1 MALPLLG
8 LGAAALARL
17 APKAYSAYKK
27 ARTLAKANATRANK
41 KKLAE
46 ATAKLERK
54 VKTSKAKADIK
65 GFGQKAKLDAEKLKQ
80 ARLKTKQMKKGFGS
94 TTNKGN
100 LAKDAV
106 QGTGNLLGQT
116 GSAARTIGSRVT
128 GFGGRKGDP
137 RRLVR
142 KGLTIGYGIS
152 DSSDPLVRG
161 VLGDKTGDKVISAK
175 KKFLG
180 MRGGG
185 KIQYKIDNQ
194 GQDLVKKMYG
204 GKVKK

>member
-27 ARTLAKANATRANK
+27 ARAAARANATRANK

-54 VKTSKAKADIK
+54 VKASKAKADIK

-80 ARLKTKQMKKGFGS
+80 ARLKTKQMKKGYGS

-106 QGTGNLLGQT
+106 KGTGNLIGKA
-116 GSAARTIGSRVT
+116 GSAAITIGSRVT
-128 GFGGRKGDP
+128 GFGGRQGDP

-161 VLGDKTGDKVISAK
+161 VLGDKTGDKVIKTK
-175 KKFLG
+175 KKILG

-194 GQDLVKKMYG
+194 GQDLVQKMYG

>member
-65 GFGQKAKLDAEKLKQ
+65 GFGQKAKLDTEKLKQ
-80 ARLKTKQMKKGFGS
+80 ARLKTKQMKKGFG

-106 QGTGNLLGQT
+106 KGTGNMLGQT

-161 VLGDKTGDKVISAK
+161 VLGDKKGDQVISAK

-185 KIQYKIDNQ
+185 KIQYNIDNQ
-194 GQDLVKKMYG
+194 GQDFVKKMYG

>member
-1 MALPLLG
+1 
-8 LGAAALARL
+8 
-17 APKAYSAYKK
+17 
-27 ARTLAKANATRANK
+27 
-41 KKLAE
+41 
-46 ATAKLERK
+46 
-54 VKTSKAKADIK
+54 
-65 GFGQKAKLDAEKLKQ
+65 
-80 ARLKTKQMKKGFGS
+80 MKKGFG

-106 QGTGNLLGQT
+106 KGTGNLLGQT

>member
-27 ARTLAKANATRANK
+27 ARAAARANATRANK

-46 ATAKLERK
+46 ATARLERK
-54 VKTSKAKADIK
+54 VKASKAKADIK
-65 GFGQKAKLDAEKLKQ
+65 GFGQKAKLDAERLKQ
-80 ARLKTKQMKKGFGS
+80 ARLKTKQMKKGFG

-106 QGTGNLLGQT
+106 QGTGNLIGKA
-116 GSAARTIGSRVT
+116 GSAARTGVSRTT
-128 GFGGRKGDP
+128 GFFGRKGDP

-161 VLGDKTGDKVISAK
+161 VLGDKTGDKVIKTK
-175 KKFLG
+175 KKILG

-194 GQDLVKKMYG
+194 GQDLVQKMYG

>member
-8 LGAAALARL
+8 LGAAALRVI

-46 ATAKLERK
+46 ATARLERK

-80 ARLKTKQMKKGFGS
+80 ARLKTKQMKKGFG

-106 QGTGNLLGQT
+106 KGTGNLLGQT